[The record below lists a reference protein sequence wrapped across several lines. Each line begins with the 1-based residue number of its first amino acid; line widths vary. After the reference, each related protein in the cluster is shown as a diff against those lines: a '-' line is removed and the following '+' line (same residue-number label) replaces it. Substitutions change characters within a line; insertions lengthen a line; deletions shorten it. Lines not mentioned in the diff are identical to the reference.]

1 MLDDMLSGYGSESEE
16 NSSSGGSDSSYGSE
30 ANSDSYGAQTYDS
43 YGGDDDDREYTGDM
57 FPGVKPVK
65 YAPGRFELQGE
76 HNPTL
81 NTNDYVCISLW
92 EIQPK
97 TMRFSRVRDVII
109 QVPPITTD
117 QRFYMSHSCKSIYW
131 LGYKNK
137 VKHLVEVHLKNLDHT
152 FHELKGAEHVQ
163 SCKDTSLVKNHF
175 SFPYSVLNDEKSGSL
190 GKYMRKFDVYDL
202 TKQEIVWSIPN
213 CQSLFFRGVDSS
225 ELDPIKF
232 KPVENKLKKNRG
244 SDSEESEEEP
254 EDDTEFGF
262 TEEPLNGDQSDED
275 MPKQYGICAVIT
287 TLKEEEVEDKDEDK
301 KDKEDEKKDK
311 DDDGEQ
317 KEKKKQV
324 FRVIRC
330 HFPQFKGEISEENC
344 RNEFKVEA
352 KMPTTKK
359 DKKEDEKVDKP
370 AQNEMSEAKKTA
382 LLSALPTMPNGQ
394 KFGMGLV
401 DLDDA
406 AKEQEDIICVCSYSQ
421 SVMAV
426 VIVGSEGE

>member
-1 MLDDMLSGYGSESEE
+1 MNKINAGDSDVSDEESEEEESEEEDAAETTEEEESSEEAEEDSDEEEEEDVSEIDDDMLDDMLSGYGSESEE

-152 FHELKGAEHVQ
+152 FHELKGAEHV
-163 SCKDTSLVKNHF
+163 
-175 SFPYSVLNDEKSGSL
+175 
-190 GKYMRKFDVYDL
+190 
-202 TKQEIVWSIPN
+202 
-213 CQSLFFRGVDSS
+213 
-225 ELDPIKF
+225 
-232 KPVENKLKKNRG
+232 
-244 SDSEESEEEP
+244 
-254 EDDTEFGF
+254 
-262 TEEPLNGDQSDED
+262 
-275 MPKQYGICAVIT
+275 
-287 TLKEEEVEDKDEDK
+287 
-301 KDKEDEKKDK
+301 
-311 DDDGEQ
+311 
-317 KEKKKQV
+317 
-324 FRVIRC
+324 
-330 HFPQFKGEISEENC
+330 
-344 RNEFKVEA
+344 
-352 KMPTTKK
+352 
-359 DKKEDEKVDKP
+359 
-370 AQNEMSEAKKTA
+370 
-382 LLSALPTMPNGQ
+382 
-394 KFGMGLV
+394 
-401 DLDDA
+401 
-406 AKEQEDIICVCSYSQ
+406 
-421 SVMAV
+421 
-426 VIVGSEGE
+426 